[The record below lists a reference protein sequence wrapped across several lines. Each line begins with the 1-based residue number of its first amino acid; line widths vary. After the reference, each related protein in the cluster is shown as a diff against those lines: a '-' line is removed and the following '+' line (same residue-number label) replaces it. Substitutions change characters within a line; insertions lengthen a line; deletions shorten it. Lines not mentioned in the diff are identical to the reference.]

1 MGRPAGVSV
10 AALLGVAILLV
21 AAGEARAADATPP
34 PKTQAA
40 APADAAPAA
49 ALPPAAP
56 ASVPAAAPAAPKK
69 RLNLGPYVDPYG
81 PVTAER
87 LFDVPHFETRV
98 EVQGKAMD
106 SAALTARMEWWM
118 RDFEPLRGAVPRG
131 GSAPSLEEI
140 REYRPHPADSI
151 NIAPI
156 IDWLVDKL
164 NKK

>member
-1 MGRPAGVSV
+1 MRGAVRVPFAVFLAV
-10 AALLGVAILLV
+10 GVALSGGS
-21 AAGEARAADATPP
+21 AAGSDDPGVPKPSPSPSPP
-34 PKTQAA
+34 
-40 APADAAPAA
+40 
-49 ALPPAAP
+49 
-56 ASVPAAAPAAPKK
+56 SK
-69 RLNLGPYVDPYG
+69 RLSLGPYVDPYG

-118 RDFEPLRGAVPRG
+118 RDFEPLRGAVPHQ

-140 REYRPHPADSI
+140 REYRPHPPDSL
-151 NIAPI
+151 NIVPV

-164 NKK
+164 NKRR